1 MIKIFER
8 WVDRYFT
15 DEEAI
20 LIAVLLVSSVVVLV
34 TLGVVLAP
42 MIAAIIIAFL
52 LQGVVGKLEQGGVPH
67 IAAVSMAFLLLVGS
81 IMLIFL
87 VLLPSMWSQMMNL
100 AGEAPKML
108 KQTQHVLLELPERYP
123 DLLAKEQMNQLVAA
137 ASAELG
143 GAAQKVLT
151 FSIAQLPILFGILI
165 YLVLVPILV
174 FFFLKDG
181 AAMIDWVGSRLPNKR
196 PLMQQIWGEM
206 NQQIANYVRGKVMEI
221 IIVAGVS
228 GIVFSVLGV
237 NYALLLAVIVG
248 LSVLIP
254 YIGAAVATIPVALIG
269 FFQWGLSTEFM
280 YLMLA
285 YGVIQGLDGNV
296 LVPLLF
302 SEAVKMHPVA
312 IVLAVLVFGGIWGF
326 WGVFFA
332 IPLATLVKAVL
343 TAWPTATTELNGQK
357 IDQSAIVLKES

>member
-1 MIKIFER
+1 MIKIFGR
-8 WVDRYFT
+8 WIDRYFA
-15 DEEAI
+15 DEEAV
-20 LIAVLLVSSVVVLV
+20 LIAVLLTASLAVLV
-34 TLGVVLAP
+34 TMGVVLAP

-52 LQGVVGKLEQGGVPH
+52 LQGVVAKLETWRVPH
-67 IAAVSMAFLLLVGS
+67 IVAVSLAFLLLAGGILFSLFV
-81 IMLIFL
+81 I
-87 VLLPSMWSQMMNL
+87 LPAIWGQVMKL

-108 KQTQHVLLELPERYP
+108 KEVQQLLLVLPERYP
-123 DLLAKEQMNQLVAA
+123 DLVQEQQIAQLSGVA
-137 ASAELG
+137 SNELG
-143 GAAQKVLT
+143 QMAQKVLT
-151 FSIAQLPILFGILI
+151 FSLAQLPILLGILI

-181 AAMIDWVGSRLPNKR
+181 VSMVAWFGSLLPNKR
-196 PLMQQIWGEM
+196 PLMRQIWQEM

-221 IIVAGVS
+221 IIVAAVS
-228 GIVFSVLGV
+228 LVTFTLLGV

-248 LSVLIP
+248 LSVLVP

-269 FFQWGLSTEFM
+269 FFQWGWGSEFM

-285 YGVIQGLDGNV
+285 YAVIQGLDGNV

-312 IVLAVLVFGGIWGF
+312 IVLAVLVFGGLWGF

-332 IPLATLVKAVL
+332 IPLATLVKAII
-343 TAWPTATTELNGQK
+343 TAWPTANDEP
-357 IDQSAIVLKES
+357 SPRVLKAP

>member
-1 MIKIFER
+1 MIKVFER
-8 WVDRYFT
+8 WIERYFA

-20 LIAVLLVSSVVVLV
+20 LIAVLLVVSVAVLV
-34 TLGVVLAP
+34 TMGVVLAP

-52 LQGVVGKLEQGGVPH
+52 LQGVVARLEHWGVPH
-67 IAAVSMAFLLLVGS
+67 IAAVTMAFLLLVS
-81 IMLIFL
+81 AIVLILL
-87 VLLPSMWSQMMNL
+87 VLLPSIWSQTLNL

-108 KQTQHVLLELPERYP
+108 KQAQKLLLVLPESYP
-123 DLLAKEQMNQLVAA
+123 DLLSKEQMTQLITA

-143 GAAQKVLT
+143 QTAQQILT
-151 FSIAQLPILFGILI
+151 FSIAQLPILFGVLI

-181 AAMIDWVGSRLPNKR
+181 AAMVDWLGNKLPNRR
-196 PLMQQIWGEM
+196 PLMRQIWHEM
-206 NQQIANYVRGKVMEI
+206 NQQIANYVRGKVVEI

-228 GIVFSVLGV
+228 VITFTLLGV

-269 FFQWGLSTEFM
+269 FFQWGWGSEFM

-312 IVLAVLVFGGIWGF
+312 IVLAVLVFGGLWGF

-332 IPLATLVKAVL
+332 IPLATLVKAIL
-343 TAWPTATTELNGQK
+343 TAWPTAKAGMEEAAAKG
-357 IDQSAIVLKES
+357 

>member
-1 MIKIFER
+1 MKKVFER
-8 WVDRYFT
+8 WIDRYFA

-20 LIAVLLVSSVVVLV
+20 LIVVLLVASVFVLV

-52 LQGVVGKLEQGGVPH
+52 LQGVVARLEQWGAPH
-67 IAAVSMAFLLLVGS
+67 IAAVTIAFVLLISS
-81 IMLIFL
+81 IMVILL
-87 VLLPSMWSQMMNL
+87 VLLPSIWAQTLNL

-108 KQTQHVLLELPERYP
+108 KQTQRMLLVLPESYP
-123 DLLAKEQMNQLVAA
+123 ELLSRDQMNQLVSA

-143 GAAQKVLT
+143 QVAQHVLT
-151 FSIAQLPILFGILI
+151 FSIAQLPILFGVLI

-181 AAMIDWVGSRLPNKR
+181 ASMIDWLGCKLPNRR
-196 PLMQQIWGEM
+196 PLMRQIWHEM

-228 GIVFSVLGV
+228 VITFSLLGL
-237 NYALLLAVIVG
+237 NYALLLASIVG

-254 YIGAAVATIPVALIG
+254 YIGAAVATIPVAMIG
-269 FFQWGLSTEFM
+269 FFQWGWSSEFM

-285 YGVIQGLDGNV
+285 YAVIQGLDGNV

-312 IVLAVLVFGGIWGF
+312 IVLAVLVFGGLWGF

-332 IPLATLVKAVL
+332 IPLATLVKAIL
-343 TAWPTATTELNGQK
+343 TAWPTAKAGMEE
-357 IDQSAIVLKES
+357 DAS